1 MESIR
6 SFVVHTSS
14 RSPLFENRYDAGIKL
29 AAKLAEYKGQ
39 QVIILAIPNGGLPV
53 AVPVALALDADLDI
67 VVARKLPIPLLPEGG
82 FGAVADDG
90 TTIFN
95 ETVLKAINLDEHQIN
110 YQVNKV
116 RNDIRQRSLIYRN
129 NRTLSIVKGKTA
141 IIVDDGLASG
151 YTMLAAVES
160 VKRRQPSCIVVAVP
174 AASDA
179 AIKQVEKAANRVIT
193 VETAHVPKFY
203 IADYF
208 RYWNEL
214 SDEEGVRCFKDWQ
227 VRRQQSAP
235 PLPRP
240 STEKYHR
247 GSF

>member
-1 MESIR
+1 
-6 SFVVHTSS
+6 VHTPS
-14 RSPLFENRYDAGIKL
+14 RSPLFENRYDAGSKL
-29 AAKLAEYKGQ
+29 AAKLSEYKGKD
-39 QVIILAIPNGGLPV
+39 IIVLAIPNGGLPV

-95 ETVLKAINLDEHQIN
+95 ESVLKAINLDEHQIN

-116 RNDIRQRSLIYRN
+116 RSDIRERSLVYRN
-129 NRTLSIVKGKTA
+129 NRTLSVIKGRTA

-160 VKRRQPSCIVVAVP
+160 VKRRGPVRIIIAVP
-174 AASDA
+174 AASEA
-179 AIKQVEKAANRVIT
+179 AVTEVSKAANKVIT

-203 IADYF
+203 IADYY
-208 RYWNEL
+208 RYWNSL
-214 SDEEGVRCFKDWQ
+214 TDAEGLRCFKDWQ
-227 VRRQQSAP
+227 ARRNDTAVKPS
-235 PLPRP
+235 P
-240 STEKYHR
+240 STPVPEAKYKR
-247 GSF
+247 GTF

>member
-1 MESIR
+1 L
-6 SFVVHTSS
+6 HTSG
-14 RSPLFENRYDAGIKL
+14 RTPIFENRYDAGVCLAGKL
-29 AAKLAEYKGQ
+29 DEYKKQ
-39 QVIILAIPNGGLPV
+39 QVIVLAIPNGGVPV
-53 AVPVALALDADLDI
+53 AVAVARALGAELDI
-67 VVARKLPIPLLPEGG
+67 VVARKLPIPLRPEGG

-95 ETVLKAINLDEHQIN
+95 QEVLKSINLNDHQIN

-116 RNDIRQRSLIYRN
+116 RSDIRQRSLLYRN
-129 NRTLSIVKGKTA
+129 NRALSIVKGKIA

-160 VKRRQPSCIVVAVP
+160 VRRRQPSRIVVGVP
-174 AASDA
+174 AASEDA
-179 AIKQVEKAANRVIT
+179 VKQVAKAANTVIT

-214 SDEEGVRCFKDWQ
+214 SDEEGVRCFKEWQ
-227 VRRQQSAP
+227 VRQGESDVHSFPSRPAP
-235 PLPRP
+235 V
-240 STEKYHR
+240 EKYKR
-247 GSF
+247 GLY

>member
-1 MESIR
+1 
-6 SFVVHTSS
+6 VVHTSN
-14 RSPLFENRYDAGIKL
+14 RSPKFENRYEAGVQLASKL
-29 AAKLAEYKGQ
+29 SEYKNQG
-39 QVIILAIPNGGLPV
+39 VIVLAIPNGGLPV
-53 AVPVALALDADLDI
+53 AVAVALALDADLDI

-95 ETVLKAINLDEHQIN
+95 EDVLKLINLNESQIN

-116 RNDIRQRSLIYRN
+116 RNDIQQRSLIYRN
-129 NRTLSIVKGKTA
+129 NRALSIVKGKVA

-151 YTMLAAVES
+151 YTMMAAVES
-160 VKRRQPSCIVVAVP
+160 VKRRQPSRIIVAVP
-174 AASDA
+174 AASDTA
-179 AIKQVEKAANRVIT
+179 VKQVEKSANRVIT

-214 SDEEGVRCFKDWQ
+214 SDLEGVRCFKDWQ
-227 VRRQQSAP
+227 SRRHQSEVQ
-235 PLPRP
+235 LPKP
-240 STEKYHR
+240 AEAKHR
-247 GSF
+247 RGTY

>member
-1 MESIR
+1 M
-6 SFVVHTSS
+6 HTSF
-14 RSPLFENRYDAGIKL
+14 RSPLFENRYDAGTKL
-29 AAKLAEYKGQ
+29 SVRLTEYKNQ
-39 QVIILAIPNGGLPV
+39 QVIVLAIPNGGLPV
-53 AVPVALALDADLDI
+53 AVPVALALGADLDI

-95 ETVLKAINLDEHQIN
+95 KEVLKAINLDEHQIN

-129 NRTLSIVKGKTA
+129 NRVLSIVKGKTA

-160 VKRRQPSCIVVAVP
+160 VKRRQPARLIVAVP
-174 AASDA
+174 AASEA
-179 AIKQVEKAANRVIT
+179 AVAEVARAADRVIT
-193 VETAHVPKFY
+193 VETANVAKFY

-214 SDEEGVRCFKDWQ
+214 SDEEGLRCFKDWQ
-227 VRRQQSAP
+227 ARSHESGIEP
-235 PLPRP
+235 PPRESSP
-240 STEKYHR
+240 SPKYKR
-247 GSF
+247 GAF

>member
-1 MESIR
+1 L
-6 SFVVHTSS
+6 HTSS
-14 RSPLFENRYDAGIKL
+14 RSPIFENRYDAGSKL
-29 AAKLAEYKGQ
+29 AAKLAEYKNQ
-39 QVIILAIPNGGLPV
+39 QVIVLAIPNGGVPV

-95 ETVLKAINLDEHQIN
+95 QDVLKAINLNDHQIN

-116 RNDIRQRSLIYRN
+116 RSDIRQRSLIYRN
-129 NRTLSIVKGKTA
+129 NRVLSVVKGKTA

-160 VKRRQPSCIVVAVP
+160 VKRRQPSRIVVAVP
-174 AASDA
+174 AASDTA
-179 AIKQVEKAANRVIT
+179 VKQVEKVANRVIT
-193 VETAHVPKFY
+193 VETVHVPKFY

-227 VRRQQSAP
+227 ARRHQ
-235 PLPRP
+235 LETKP
-240 STEKYHR
+240 SQPTTGKYNR
-247 GSF
+247 GSY

>member
-1 MESIR
+1 LHIA
-6 SFVVHTSS
+6 S
-14 RSPLFENRYDAGIKL
+14 RSPIFENRYDAG
-29 AAKLAEYKGQ
+29 AKLAEKLSVYRNQK
-39 QVIILAIPNGGLPV
+39 VIVLAIPNGGLPI
-53 AVPVALALDADLDI
+53 ATPVALALDAELDI

-95 ETVLKAINLDEHQIN
+95 QDVLKSINLDEHQIN

-129 NRTLSIVKGKTA
+129 NRVLSIVKGKTA

-160 VKRRQPSCIVVAVP
+160 VRRRQPALIVVAVP
-174 AASDA
+174 AASEA
-179 AIKQVEKAANRVIT
+179 AVKRVEKAANIVVT
-193 VETAHVPKFY
+193 VETAAVAKFF

-214 SDEEGVRCFKDWQ
+214 SDEEGLRCFKDWQ
-227 VRRQQSAP
+227 VRHNEKETK
-235 PLPRP
+235 LPQP
-240 STEKYHR
+240 TVHPAKKWGGGTY
-247 GSF
+247 

>member
-1 MESIR
+1 L
-6 SFVVHTSS
+6 HTPS
-14 RSPLFENRYDAGIKL
+14 RSPKFENRYDAGAQL
-29 AAKLAEYKGQ
+29 ALKLAEYKNQG
-39 QVIILAIPNGGLPV
+39 VIVLAIPNGGLPV
-53 AVPVALALDADLDI
+53 AVAVALALDADLDI

-95 ETVLKAINLDEHQIN
+95 EEVLKAINLNESQIN

-129 NRTLSIVKGKTA
+129 NRALSIVKGKVA

-151 YTMLAAVES
+151 YTMMAAVES
-160 VKRRQPSCIVVAVP
+160 VKRRQPSRIIVAVP
-174 AASDA
+174 AASDKA
-179 AIKQVEKAANRVIT
+179 VKQVEKSANRVIT
-193 VETAHVPKFY
+193 VETAIVPKFY

-214 SDEEGVRCFKDWQ
+214 SDAEGVRCFKDWQ
-227 VRRQQSAP
+227 ARRHQTEANISIQ
-235 PLPRP
+235 RP
-240 STEKYHR
+240 SQEKPRR
-247 GSF
+247 GTF

>member
-1 MESIR
+1 M
-6 SFVVHTSS
+6 HTSN
-14 RSPLFENRYDAGIKL
+14 RSPKFENRYDAGVQL
-29 AAKLAEYKGQ
+29 AARLSEYKNQG
-39 QVIILAIPNGGLPV
+39 VIVLAIPNGGMPV
-53 AVPVALALDADLDI
+53 AVSVALALDADLDI

-95 ETVLKAINLDEHQIN
+95 EDVLKVINLNESQIN

-129 NRTLSIVKGKTA
+129 NRALSIVKGKVA

-151 YTMLAAVES
+151 YTMMAAVES
-160 VKRRQPSCIVVAVP
+160 VKRRQPSRIIVAVP

-179 AIKQVEKAANRVIT
+179 AVKTVEKSANRVIT

-214 SDEEGVRCFKDWQ
+214 SDAEGVRCFKDWQ
-227 VRRQQSAP
+227 SRRRQVEEIP
-235 PLPRP
+235 PNLVEAKRR
-240 STEKYHR
+240 R
-247 GSF
+247 GTY

>member
-1 MESIR
+1 
-6 SFVVHTSS
+6 VLHTSS
-14 RSPLFENRYDAGIKL
+14 RSPKFENRYDAGAQLAVKL
-29 AAKLAEYKGQ
+29 ADYKNQG
-39 QVIILAIPNGGLPV
+39 VIVLAIPNGGLPV
-53 AVPVALALDADLDI
+53 AVAVALALDADLDI

-95 ETVLKAINLDEHQIN
+95 EDVLKVINLNESQIN

-129 NRTLSIVKGKTA
+129 NRALSIVKGKVA

-151 YTMLAAVES
+151 YTMMAAVES
-160 VKRRQPSCIVVAVP
+160 VKRRQPSRIIVAIP
-174 AASDA
+174 AASEKA
-179 AIKQVEKAANRVIT
+179 VKQVEKSANKVIT
-193 VETAHVPKFY
+193 VETANVPKFY

-214 SDEEGVRCFKDWQ
+214 SDAEGVRCFKDWQ
-227 VRRQQSAP
+227 SRRHQTEVNIPS
-235 PLPRP
+235 PRQP
-240 STEKYHR
+240 EQKHR
-247 GSF
+247 RGTF